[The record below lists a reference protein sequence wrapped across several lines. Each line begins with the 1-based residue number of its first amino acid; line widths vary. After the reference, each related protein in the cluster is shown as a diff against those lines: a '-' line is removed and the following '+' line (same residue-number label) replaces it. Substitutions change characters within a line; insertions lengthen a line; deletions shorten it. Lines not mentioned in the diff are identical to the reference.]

1 MRLRQL
7 IEQPQPQSQPQGA
20 AGAAAGSSLFGLFGA
35 GSAINIAVGNEPLP
49 EPGATGAQTGTAPG
63 VTGAQTGTAGSVP
76 SGSSGATATMG
87 LVDMVAAFEGF
98 RADPYWDV
106 RQWSVGYGSYAGSR
120 DPQRAPRMQVTRE
133 QARAMLVRELQR
145 FISHVEGVN
154 RSGAYSWTQGQKDA
168 LASFAYNIGN
178 INQLTGNATRSNREI
193 ANKMLEY
200 VRAGGRVLS
209 GLQNRRRVERQ
220 KFLDNTPANRLDYR
234 PTNRRTVG
242 PQ

>member
-1 MRLRQL
+1 MLLRQL

-20 AGAAAGSSLFGLFGA
+20 AGAGSSLFGLFGA
-35 GSAINIAVGNEPLP
+35 GSALNIAAGNEPLP
-49 EPGATGAQTGTAPG
+49 GTAGATGAQTGA
-63 VTGAQTGTAGSVP
+63 AASAGTAP

-133 QARAMLVRELQR
+133 QARTMLVRDLQR
-145 FISHVEGVN
+145 FVGHVEAVN

-200 VRAGGRVLS
+200 VRAGGRVVS

-220 KFLDNTPANRLDYR
+220 KFLDNMPANRLDYR
-234 PTNRRTVG
+234 PANRRTVG
-242 PQ
+242 AQ